1 MKTLFHNWHTK
12 QVQALNQYLVDA
24 KDKIRENILKDFG
37 NNLTEKSK
45 RNIFSKLSREDLI

>member
-1 MKTLFHNWHTK
+1 
-12 QVQALNQYLVDA
+12 LVDA

-45 RNIFSKLSREDLI
+45 RNIYSKLSRDDLI